1 MTSDICKFYT
11 GKSLFITG
19 ATGLLGKALVWKYV
33 NECHGIDTIYILVRP
48 KRGKTAKERAEEYIS
63 DPIFELNGL
72 RESGKCDK
80 IVAIAGDTV
89 APGLGISP
97 ADRDEIIDN
106 VHIVIHLAASVHLN
120 PPLRDAVQHNLRPIV
135 PLIELCH
142 QIKRLQC
149 LVYSSTTA
157 ILNGSE
163 FADETVHKSIV
174 VSPEYMLK
182 VCDSVSNEV
191 LDKFRKFFFRE
202 FNNTYC
208 ISKALAEQLLQQ
220 ESNRLNIVIVRP
232 SAILCA
238 YEDPT
243 PGWLQGIQGS
253 TSAVV
258 AVGLGLMKVFPSR
271 RFGAQ
276 CVIPVDFVA
285 NGLIASVWFNCKQC
299 EPKLKTNLS
308 PPMRDIMNGIKKNA
322 QKFPSIRVLR
332 PPRLMFMQNKL
343 KIQLEV
349 YLKHWMFAYIV
360 QFLSKLSGIK
370 TGIMKITTKLNHN
383 MKDIRLFMK
392 TSPEYEITNTFA
404 LLDEMSETDRR
415 IFGFDI
421 REIEWKKYIEN
432 YWFGCRRFILKETDE
447 DMRKAKRIYKRVY
460 IRYHIMN
467 TLWLTFSSLMLYM
480 FFYVFC
486 DLIELDFF
494 LPTVSTLLNPTSS
507 NTILNNNIRIIQ
519 CERERFAM
527 TSDISTFYTGKSL
540 FITGAT
546 GFLGKALVWKYVN
559 ECHGIDTIYILVRPK
574 RGKTARERAEE
585 YISDPI
591 FELNGLRE
599 SGKCDKIVAIAGNT
613 VAPGLGI
620 SPVDRDE
627 IIDNVH
633 IVIHLAASVHLN
645 PPLRDAVQHN
655 LRPIVPLIELCHQI
669 KRLQCLVYSS
679 TTAILNG
686 SDFAVETVPKN
697 IVVSPEYVLKV
708 CDSVSDDVLEKLQEF
723 FFRDFNN
730 TYCISK
736 ALAEQLLQQ
745 ESNRLNIVI
754 IRPSAVLGAC
764 VEPTPGWLQGLQGT
778 TSAAVAIGLGLMNV
792 FPSRKFGAHCVIPV
806 DFVANALITSIW
818 SNCKKWFLN
827 NIIIRIYSEPK
838 LKVYHLTTKRNI
850 SPPMRHLMT
859 SIKKIAQRFPSK
871 RVVRPPRLMFL
882 QHKLKLRLEVY
893 VKHWMFAFIM
903 HFLAKLSGIKTGI
916 MKITEKMNTNMKDI
930 RLFMKTSPEYEIT
943 NTFALLD
950 EMSETDRRVF
960 GFDIREIE
968 WKKYLDNY
976 WFGCRRFILKETD
989 EDMQKAKKIYKRVYI
1004 RYHIMNTLW
1013 LTFSSLMLYMFFYYP
1028 WSSAISYPI

>member
-97 ADRDEIIDN
+97 ADRDEIIAN
-106 VHIVIHLAASVHLN
+106 VHIMIHLAASVHLN

-142 QIKRLQC
+142 QMKRLQC

-157 ILNGSE
+157 ILNGSD
-163 FADETVHKSIV
+163 FADEKVHKNLV

-182 VCDSVSNEV
+182 MCDSVSNEV

-285 NGLIASVWFNCKQC
+285 NGLIASVWFNCKQW
-299 EPKLKTNLS
+299 
-308 PPMRDIMNGIKKNA
+308 
-322 QKFPSIRVLR
+322 
-332 PPRLMFMQNKL
+332 LMFMQNKL

-404 LLDEMSETDRR
+404 LLDQMSETDRR

-447 DMRKAKRIYKRVY
+447 DMRKAKKIYKK
-460 IRYHIMN
+460 
-467 TLWLTFSSLMLYM
+467 F
-480 FFYVFC
+480 
-486 DLIELDFF
+486 
-494 LPTVSTLLNPTSS
+494 
-507 NTILNNNIRIIQ
+507 
-519 CERERFAM
+519 
-527 TSDISTFYTGKSL
+527 
-540 FITGAT
+540 
-546 GFLGKALVWKYVN
+546 ALVWKYVN

-599 SGKCDKIVAIAGNT
+599 SGKCNKIVAIAGDT

-620 SPVDRDE
+620 SPADRDE

-655 LRPIVPLIELCHQI
+655 LRPIVPLIELCHQM

-697 IVVSPEYVLKV
+697 IVISPEYVLKV
-708 CDSVSDDVLEKLQEF
+708 CDSVSDEVLDKLQEF

-818 SNCKKWFLN
+818 SNCKKW
-827 NIIIRIYSEPK
+827 
-838 LKVYHLTTKRNI
+838 
-850 SPPMRHLMT
+850 
-859 SIKKIAQRFPSK
+859 
-871 RVVRPPRLMFL
+871 LMFL
-882 QHKLKLRLEVY
+882 QDKLKLRLEVY
-893 VKHWMFAFIM
+893 LKHWMFALIM

-916 MKITEKMNTNMKDI
+916 MNITEKMNHNMKDI

-950 EMSETDRRVF
+950 EMSETDRRIF

-968 WKKYLDNY
+968 WKKYIENY

-989 EDMQKAKKIYKRVYI
+989 EDMQKAKMIYKRVYI

-1013 LTFSSLMLYMFFYYP
+1013 LTFSSLMLYMFFYVICDLIGLDFFLPTVSTLLNPTSIFDSWGHFPVGFMDGTFGALGDFDQCLRVSTDDNTNSELQFVGKYCSP
-1028 WSSAISYPI
+1028 RFELPFDADFRQSNDSVYREAFNAFSQLKERMITNAFCIPSLSKHRTTLVLGGDFASQIMMNAAVFIELVFYMR